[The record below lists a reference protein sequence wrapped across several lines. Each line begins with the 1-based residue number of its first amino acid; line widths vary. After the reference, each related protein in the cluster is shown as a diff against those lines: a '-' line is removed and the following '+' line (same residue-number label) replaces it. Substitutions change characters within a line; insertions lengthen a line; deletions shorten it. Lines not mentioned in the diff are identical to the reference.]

1 MAINKYEQLVNTV
14 VNGIYISDYKR
25 VTKVSVSGKKYSVGY
40 LTVAL
45 DEQRDITLDIT
56 LDQWKNWNFI
66 KQLRKQTNTPY
77 SKDVLNNFVEDLI
90 NCGLLDLEKLDE
102 LFCSLSLAQG
112 LAIILEEGLLKV
124 LYKGKRIVNVYA
136 DTVVTDIVVY
146 KKFNPKELY
155 LNPQFN
161 EIVPLWDLFTEKQ
174 QMEFENGT
182 FDIEELGNELL
193 KIYADDDEVISSIN
207 YEREHGDEE

>member
-1 MAINKYEQLVNTV
+1 MAISKYEKLVNTV
-14 VNGIYISDYKR
+14 VNGIFVSDYKR
-25 VTKVSVSGKKYSVGY
+25 VTKVSDSGKKYSVGY

-45 DEQRDITLDIT
+45 DERRDVTLDVT
-56 LDQWKNWNFI
+56 LDQWKNWSFI
-66 KQLRKQTNTPY
+66 KQLRKETNTPY
-77 SKDVLNNFVEDLI
+77 SKDVLNNFVEDLLDY
-90 NCGLLDLEKLDE
+90 GLLDLEKLDE

-112 LAIILEEGLLKV
+112 LAIMLEESLLKR

-146 KKFNPKELY
+146 KEFNPKELY

-193 KIYADDDEVISSIN
+193 ELYKDDDEVISSIN